1 MDTMHIDQVHFIG
14 VGGVGMSGIARVAFD
29 QGMRV
34 SGTDLKE
41 SRYTKQLRE
50 AGIEVHIGHDPAN
63 IPEGNPVIVVSTAI
77 LDNNPELAAAKAR
90 GLTIWHPAQMLAYL
104 GRALQT
110 LAVAGTPGKTTT
122 SSMLASVLDGM
133 GEDPSF
139 LIGGI
144 ARASGTTAHP
154 GTGAPSAADA
164 HERDQ

>member
-1 MDTMHIDQVHFIG
+1 
-14 VGGVGMSGIARVAFD
+14 MSGIARVAFD

-90 GLTIWHPAQMLAYL
+90 GLTIWHRAQMLAYL

-110 LAVAGTPGKTTT
+110 LAVAGTHGKTTT

-133 GEDPSF
+133 GEDPTF
-139 LIGGI
+139 LIGGLSLI
-144 ARASGTTAHP
+144 HISEPTRQAEISYAVFCLKKKKHKKDKNKTK
-154 GTGAPSAADA
+154 
-164 HERDQ
+164 

>member
-90 GLTIWHPAQMLAYL
+90 GVEFGRPHKSLPNHFDELLCQWQRKELTAAEIAKLCGVSRSTIY
-104 GRALQT
+104 RRRKQT
-110 LAVAGTPGKTTT
+110 
-122 SSMLASVLDGM
+122 
-133 GEDPSF
+133 GES
-139 LIGGI
+139 
-144 ARASGTTAHP
+144 
-154 GTGAPSAADA
+154 
-164 HERDQ
+164 

>member
-90 GLTIWHPAQMLAYL
+90 GLTRCSPIWDARSRRSRWPARTAKPPRRPCWPAYWTAW
-104 GRALQT
+104 GRIRR
-110 LAVAGTPGKTTT
+110 
-122 SSMLASVLDGM
+122 SS
-133 GEDPSF
+133 
-139 LIGGI
+139 
-144 ARASGTTAHP
+144 
-154 GTGAPSAADA
+154 
-164 HERDQ
+164 

>member
-63 IPEGNPVIVVSTAI
+63 IPEGPPPSS
-77 LDNNPELAAAKAR
+77 
-90 GLTIWHPAQMLAYL
+90 
-104 GRALQT
+104 
-110 LAVAGTPGKTTT
+110 TTT
-122 SSMLASVLDGM
+122 PNS
-133 GEDPSF
+133 PPPR
-139 LIGGI
+139 
-144 ARASGTTAHP
+144 RAA
-154 GTGAPSAADA
+154 
-164 HERDQ
+164 